1 MIIEKLLDE
10 KNLTESE
17 KQIAHYLL
25 EKSHYINQLTCEEL
39 GKVSFTSQSSVSRL
53 CKKLGF
59 ITFREF
65 LTSLMIERNEYFKTL
80 NFTTPLTSHLYSSYE
95 DTQTTISSLY
105 FETMVNTN
113 LLLDKNKVIRI
124 CNRIMS
130 ASSIHV
136 YGIGSSNT
144 IAQQMAF
151 HLQSLGLNCSY
162 QNGFNI
168 DYIDKLDIKNN
179 VSILISLTPFN
190 KSMIRIA
197 EILSNHH
204 TYTVSI
210 TSKDDNS
217 LVDICNDSLVFSTN
231 KDHEV
236 NPIDKV
242 FASEYIIDLIYAL
255 ILSRNVS

>member
-1 MIIEKLLDE
+1 
-10 KNLTESE
+10 
-17 KQIAHYLL
+17 
-25 EKSHYINQLTCEEL
+25 
-39 GKVSFTSQSSVSRL
+39 
-53 CKKLGF
+53 
-59 ITFREF
+59 
-65 LTSLMIERNEYFKTL
+65 
-80 NFTTPLTSHLYSSYE
+80 
-95 DTQTTISSLY
+95 
-105 FETMVNTN
+105 
-113 LLLDKNKVIRI
+113 
-124 CNRIMS
+124 MS

-217 LVDICNDSLVFSTN
+217 LVDICSDSLVFSTN